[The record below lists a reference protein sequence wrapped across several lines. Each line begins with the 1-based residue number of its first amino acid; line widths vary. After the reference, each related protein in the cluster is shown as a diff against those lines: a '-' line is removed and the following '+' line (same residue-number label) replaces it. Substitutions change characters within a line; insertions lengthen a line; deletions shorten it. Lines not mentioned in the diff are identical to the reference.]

1 MEPHCCLQ
9 PSCGHSMLLNR
20 HKLSEQSWNLGV
32 GTHQVLSSYDLC
44 QAAGAARGG
53 SCRKTP
59 NFFLFQGMFT
69 CFPAQQEQQGFQVS
83 HRAGWV
89 PALCHG
95 WKATQNCS
103 ESGLDPALHSAKG
116 KGCVHPRTPLCC
128 SFNSTQTAETKL
140 ISPFF
145 FPLSSFLFL
154 RRK

>member
-9 PSCGHSMLLNR
+9 PSCGHSVLPNR

-89 PALCHG
+89 PSLCHG

-103 ESGLDPALHSAKG
+103 ERVGWTLHSIR
-116 KGCVHPRTPLCC
+116 PRERDVCTHALPCAAAL
-128 SFNSTQTAETKL
+128 TQHRLQKQ
-140 ISPFF
+140 
-145 FPLSSFLFL
+145 SSFLLFFSPSPHSYF
-154 RRK
+154 